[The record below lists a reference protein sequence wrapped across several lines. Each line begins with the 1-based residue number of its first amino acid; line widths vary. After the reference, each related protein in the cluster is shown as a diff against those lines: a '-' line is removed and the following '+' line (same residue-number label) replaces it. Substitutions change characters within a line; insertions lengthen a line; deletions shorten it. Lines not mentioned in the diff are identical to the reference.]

1 MAVIS
6 FINEKGNVAAKV
18 RERLKGQAMTAI
30 TKAMSSCNLP
40 IVENADKGISV
51 MLGTDR
57 TNGKPIYA
65 HISVVISQHDPAEKS
80 AKSKTKPKTKTAVK
94 DEPLPDLFAPVVVED
109 TDEDTDE
116 D

>member
-30 TKAMSSCNLP
+30 EKAMSSCNLP
-40 IVENADKGISV
+40 TEINADKGLSIK
-51 MLGTDR
+51 LGTDR

-65 HISVVISQHDPAEKS
+65 HISVVISQHDPSVKTAKS
-80 AKSKTKPKTKTAVK
+80 KSKSKTKTKTE
-94 DEPLPDLFAPVVVED
+94 DEPLPDIFGATAED
-109 TDEDTDE
+109 EGE
-116 D
+116 